1 MSLAWP
7 AVNLAGFG
15 PKTHQLGGFEAGDKP
30 GAQWVGFSQTA
41 TTNTLKKGNN
51 DNNQPEFD

>member
-51 DNNQPEFD
+51 AQ